1 MQKELSLI
9 VRGTSAKGMH
19 ILCTTQKAPHPEEV
33 RKRGTPA
40 GVQAKGDPADKLRV
54 RGGSWTA
61 RGKRAAEVSFKYIVG
76 E

>member
-1 MQKELSLI
+1 FVKTQTKSGPFLRQPEFSDQKIDSF
-9 VRGTSAKGMH
+9 SA
-19 ILCTTQKAPHPEEV
+19 AS
-33 RKRGTPA
+33 
-40 GVQAKGDPADKLRV
+40 VQAKGDPADKLRV